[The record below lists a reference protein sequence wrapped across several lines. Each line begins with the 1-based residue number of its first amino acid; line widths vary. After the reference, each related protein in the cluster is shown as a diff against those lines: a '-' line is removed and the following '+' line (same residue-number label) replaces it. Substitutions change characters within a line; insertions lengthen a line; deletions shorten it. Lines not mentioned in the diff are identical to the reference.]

1 MKFTDSQNGINA
13 EPLIGGHLNILKL
26 NEQLLWW
33 LPDSEEKEP
42 GGRMFKESQ
51 GGLEW
56 WREEGSGLDRR
67 SELDRLPESVNRSK
81 GYKVH
86 CEWSFIA
93 AIVVP
98 LKYLS

>member
-1 MKFTDSQNGINA
+1 MLKWQKHELNDKNA
-13 EPLIGGHLNILKL
+13 EALIGGQSYLKL
-26 NEQLLWW
+26 NEKLLWW

-67 SELDRLPESVNRSK
+67 SELDRLPESVKRSK
-81 GYKVH
+81 GY
-86 CEWSFIA
+86 
-93 AIVVP
+93 
-98 LKYLS
+98 